1 MPILIWRHGS
11 EAIESEGGPTAKRS
25 RNRKSEMES
34 IMDLSITVNGVKF
47 PNPFLLGSGPP
58 GTNARVIAKSYD
70 AGWGGAVAKTISLES
85 AKVVNVV
92 PRYGKL
98 RSKTSGEV
106 IGFEN
111 IELISDRPIEVWLD
125 EFRQIKKEYP
135 HHVLVAS
142 IMEEYEK
149 SRWQE
154 LTRMVQDT
162 GVDAFELNFSCPHG
176 MTERRMGS
184 EMGEHPDLTEE
195 VTSWV
200 TEVAKIPVWAKMT
213 PNITNIKEP
222 ALAAVRGG
230 AVGISAINT
239 ILSVIG
245 VDLNTLRPM
254 PTVEGHTVPGGYS
267 SQAVKPIALR
277 MVSQLALGLPKDVSV
292 SGIGGIETSHD
303 AIEFFLLGSSTVQ
316 ICTGV
321 MLHGV
326 KMIDEL
332 REGLAKFLTDK
343 GFNSVQEIVGKS
355 LEYFST
361 HMDLVQKMKAAK
373 RTKAGEASRD
383 NEWAQKDITEKT
395 AELTSN

>member
-1 MPILIWRHGS
+1 
-11 EAIESEGGPTAKRS
+11 
-25 RNRKSEMES
+25 
-34 IMDLSITVNGVKF
+34 MDLSITVNGIKF

-70 AGWGGAVAKTISLES
+70 AGWGGAVAKTVSLES

-98 RSKTSGEV
+98 RSRTSGEV

-111 IELISDRPIEVWLD
+111 IELISDRPIDVWLD
-125 EFRQIKKEYP
+125 EFRQIKKNYP
-135 HHVLVAS
+135 NHVLIAS

-154 LTRMVQDT
+154 LTRLVQET

-176 MTERRMGS
+176 MTERKMGS
-184 EMGEHPDLTEE
+184 EMGEHPDLAEE
-195 VTSWV
+195 VTGWV
-200 TEVAKIPVWAKMT
+200 TEVATIPVWAKMT
-213 PNITNIKEP
+213 PNITDIKEP

-239 ILSVIG
+239 ILSIIG
-245 VDLNTLRPM
+245 VDLDTLRPM
-254 PTVEGHTVPGGYS
+254 PTVEGYAVPGGYS

-277 MVSQLALGLPKDVSV
+277 MVSQLALGLPAEVSI
-292 SGIGGIETSHD
+292 SGIGGIETAND

-326 KMIDEL
+326 KMIDGL
-332 REGLAKFLTDK
+332 QEGLAKFMSDK
-343 GFNSVQEIVGKS
+343 GFNTVQEIVGKS
-355 LEYFST
+355 LQYFST

-373 RTKAGEASRD
+373 RIKAGEASRD
-383 NEWAQKDITEKT
+383 NEWGQRDITEKT

>member
-1 MPILIWRHGS
+1 
-11 EAIESEGGPTAKRS
+11 
-25 RNRKSEMES
+25 
-34 IMDLSITVNGVKF
+34 MDLSITVNGMNF

-58 GTNARVIAKSYD
+58 GTNARVITKSYE

-98 RSKTSGEV
+98 RSRVSGEV

-125 EFRQIKKEYP
+125 EFRQVKKEYP
-135 HHVLVAS
+135 HHILIAS
-142 IMEEYEK
+142 IMEEYSK
-149 SRWQE
+149 DRWQE
-154 LTRMVQDT
+154 LTRLVQDT
-162 GVDAFELNFSCPHG
+162 GVDGFELNFSCPHG
-176 MTERRMGS
+176 MTERKKGS

-195 VTSWV
+195 VTRWV
-200 TEVAKIPVWAKMT
+200 TEVSRIPVWAKMT

-222 ALAAVRGG
+222 SLAAVRGG

-245 VDLNTLRPM
+245 VDLKTLRPM
-254 PTVEGHTVPGGYS
+254 PTVEGYTVPGGYS

-277 MVSQLALGLPKDVSV
+277 MVSQLALGMPEGASL
-292 SGIGGIETSHD
+292 SGIGGIERSHD
-303 AIEFFLLGSSTVQ
+303 AVEFFLLGASTVQ

-332 REGLAKFLTDK
+332 KEGLEKFLVDK
-343 GFNSVQEIVGKS
+343 GFSSVQEIVGKS
-355 LEYFST
+355 LSYFST
-361 HMDLVQKMKAAK
+361 HMELVQKMKAAK

>member
-1 MPILIWRHGS
+1 
-11 EAIESEGGPTAKRS
+11 
-25 RNRKSEMES
+25 
-34 IMDLSITVNGVKF
+34 
-47 PNPFLLGSGPP
+47 
-58 GTNARVIAKSYD
+58 VIAKSYD
-70 AGWGGAVAKTISLES
+70 AGWGGAVAKTVSLES

-98 RSKTSGEV
+98 RSRTAGEV

-125 EFRQIKKEYP
+125 EFRQLKKEYP
-135 HHVLVAS
+135 RQILIAS

-154 LTRMVQDT
+154 LTRLVQDT

-195 VTSWV
+195 VTGWV

-213 PNITNIKEP
+213 PNITNIREP

-254 PTVEGHTVPGGYS
+254 PTVEGYTVPGGYS

-277 MVSQLALGLPKDVSV
+277 MVSQLARGLPQGVSV
-292 SGIGGIETSHD
+292 SGIGGIETAHD

-326 KMIDEL
+326 KIIDEL
-332 REGLAKFLTDK
+332 QEGLAKFMTDK
-343 GFNSVQEIVGKS
+343 GFTSLQEIVGLS
-355 LEYFST
+355 LQYFST

>member
-1 MPILIWRHGS
+1 
-11 EAIESEGGPTAKRS
+11 
-25 RNRKSEMES
+25 
-34 IMDLSITVNGVKF
+34 
-47 PNPFLLGSGPP
+47 
-58 GTNARVIAKSYD
+58 
-70 AGWGGAVAKTISLES
+70 
-85 AKVVNVV
+85 V

-98 RSKTSGEV
+98 RSPTTGEV

-135 HHVLVAS
+135 DHILIAS
-142 IMEEYEK
+142 IMEEYSKE
-149 SRWQE
+149 RWQE
-154 LTRMVQDT
+154 LTNLVQDT
-162 GVDAFELNFSCPHG
+162 GVDGFELNFSCPHG

-195 VTSWV
+195 VTRWV
-200 TEVAKIPVWAKMT
+200 TEVSRIPVWAKMT

-222 ALAAVRGG
+222 SLAAVRGG

-254 PTVEGHTVPGGYS
+254 PTVEGFTVPGGYS

-277 MVSQLALGLPKDVSV
+277 MVSQLALGLPKGITV
-292 SGIGGIETSHD
+292 SGIGGIERAHD

-332 REGLAKFLTDK
+332 KTGLEKFMVDK
-343 GFNSVQEIVGKS
+343 GFNSMQELVGKS
-355 LEYFST
+355 LGYFST
-361 HMDLVQKMKAAK
+361 HMELVQKMKAAK

>member
-1 MPILIWRHGS
+1 
-11 EAIESEGGPTAKRS
+11 
-25 RNRKSEMES
+25 
-34 IMDLSITVNGVKF
+34 MDLSINVNGMKF

-58 GTNARVIAKSYD
+58 GTNARVIAKSFD
-70 AGWGGAVAKTISLES
+70 AGWGGAVAKTISLEC

-98 RSKTSGEV
+98 RSNISGEV

-135 HHVLVAS
+135 DHFLIAS
-142 IMEEYEK
+142 VMEEYEK

-154 LTRMVQDT
+154 LTRMVQET

-195 VTSWV
+195 VTRWV
-200 TEVAKIPVWAKMT
+200 TEVATVPVWAKMT

-222 ALAAVRGG
+222 SLAAVKGG

-245 VDLNTLRPM
+245 VDLETLRPM

-267 SQAVKPIALR
+267 SQAVRPIALR
-277 MVSQLALGLPKDVSV
+277 MVSQLALGLPKEVSI
-292 SGIGGIETSHD
+292 SGIGGIQNSHD
-303 AIEFFLLGSSTVQ
+303 ALEFMLLGASTVQ

-332 REGLAKFLTDK
+332 KEGTEKFMRDK
-343 GFNSVQEIVGKS
+343 GFNSLEEIIGQS
-355 LEYFST
+355 LQYFST

-373 RTKAGEASRD
+373 RSKAGEASRD

>member
-1 MPILIWRHGS
+1 
-11 EAIESEGGPTAKRS
+11 
-25 RNRKSEMES
+25 
-34 IMDLSITVNGVKF
+34 MDLSITVNGIKF

-58 GTNARVIAKSYD
+58 GTNARVIAKSYE

-98 RSKTSGEV
+98 RSATTGEV

-111 IELISDRPIEVWLD
+111 IELISDRPIEIWLD

-135 HHVLVAS
+135 HHVLIAS
-142 IMEEYEK
+142 IMEEYNKE
-149 SRWQE
+149 RWQE
-154 LTRMVQDT
+154 LTRVVQDT
-162 GVDAFELNFSCPHG
+162 GVDGFELNFSCPHG
-176 MTERRMGS
+176 MTERKMGS

-200 TEVAKIPVWAKMT
+200 TEVSKIPVWAKMT

-222 ALAAVRGG
+222 SMAAIRGG

-254 PTVEGHTVPGGYS
+254 PTVEGFTVPGGYS

-277 MVSQLALGLPKDVSV
+277 MVSQLALGLPRDVSI
-292 SGIGGIETSHD
+292 SGIGGIDRSHD
-303 AIEFFLLGSSTVQ
+303 ALEFFLLGASTVQ

-332 REGLAKFLTDK
+332 LEGLEKFLVDK
-343 GFNSVQEIVGKS
+343 QFNSVQEIVGKS
-355 LEYFST
+355 LSYFST

-373 RTKAGEASRD
+373 RSKAGEASRD
-383 NEWAQKDITEKT
+383 NEWAQKEITEKT

>member
-1 MPILIWRHGS
+1 
-11 EAIESEGGPTAKRS
+11 
-25 RNRKSEMES
+25 
-34 IMDLSITVNGVKF
+34 MDLSITVNGIKF

-111 IELISDRPIEVWLD
+111 IELISDRPIEVWLE
-125 EFRQIKKEYP
+125 EFRQLKKDYP
-135 HHVLVAS
+135 NHILVAS

-149 SRWQE
+149 NRWQE

-176 MTERRMGS
+176 MTERKMGS
-184 EMGEHPDLTEE
+184 EMGEHPDLTQE
-195 VTSWV
+195 VTGWV
-200 TEVAKIPVWAKMT
+200 TEVAKVPVWAKMT
-213 PNITNIKEP
+213 PNITNITEP

-277 MVSQLALGLPKDVSV
+277 MVSQLALSLPEGVSV

-303 AIEFFLLGSSTVQ
+303 AIEFFLLGASTVQ

-332 REGLAKFLTDK
+332 QEGLAKFLTDK

-355 LEYFST
+355 LQYFST